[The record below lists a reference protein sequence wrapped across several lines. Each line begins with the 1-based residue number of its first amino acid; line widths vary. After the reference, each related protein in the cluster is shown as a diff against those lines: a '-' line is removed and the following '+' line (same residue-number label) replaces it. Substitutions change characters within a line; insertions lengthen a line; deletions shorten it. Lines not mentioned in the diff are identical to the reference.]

1 MMSNV
6 PKEMIDE
13 AAKRGIVPGAIILCA
28 AGGYEASVLPYSQWT
43 NEGWGENYIFMDP
56 PPCLGPWIYHN
67 GEWATVIVPAT
78 VITPAPAKEEEG
90 LKEGDACECGPAMR
104 AAIVELAKELGLR
117 SAYIEDKETNGVGA
131 LSNLTICD
139 AKMNPSGWPNLFT
152 PEVFIAKM
160 RVTAKKPKP
169 IKIKVGE
176 GVNSKWYEVEFCSGS
191 IKVGCTSIDN
201 TTVRVIASK
210 LIDQ

>member
-43 NEGWGENYIFMDP
+43 NKGWGENYIFMDP

-90 LKEGDACECGPAMR
+90 LTEGDSVECGPAMR
-104 AAIVELAKELGLR
+104 AAIVELGRQIGLPVHECG
-117 SAYIEDKETNGVGA
+117 IKDIDT
-131 LSNLTICD
+131 
-139 AKMNPSGWPNLFT
+139 WPNLSWMGQLGGCKDPNLKGSAVPHT
-152 PEVFIAKM
+152 PEAFIAKM
-160 RVTAKKPKP
+160 RITAKKPKP
-169 IKIKVGE
+169 IKIG
-176 GVNSKWYEVEFCSGS
+176 SDTVEFRSGS

-201 TTVRVIASK
+201 AIVRVIASK
-210 LIDQ
+210 LID

>member
-1 MMSNV
+1 MMSKV
-6 PKEMIDE
+6 PQHLIDE
-13 AAKRGIVPGAIILCA
+13 AAKRGIVPGAVILCA

-43 NEGWGENYIFMDP
+43 NKGWGENYIFMDP

-67 GEWATVIVPAT
+67 GEWATVIIPAT

-104 AAIVELAKELGLR
+104 AAIVELAMELGFELSSDAELR
-117 SAYIEDKETNGVGA
+117 HKLGIG
-131 LSNLTICD
+131 LSWIGGRIMRRNW
-139 AKMNPSGWPNLFT
+139 SGFGDVSHT
-152 PEVFIAKM
+152 PEAFIAKM
-160 RVTAKKPKP
+160 RVTSKKPKP
-169 IKIKVGE
+169 IMIGS
-176 GVNSKWYEVEFCSGS
+176 NTVEFRSGS

-201 TTVRVIASK
+201 DTVRIIASK